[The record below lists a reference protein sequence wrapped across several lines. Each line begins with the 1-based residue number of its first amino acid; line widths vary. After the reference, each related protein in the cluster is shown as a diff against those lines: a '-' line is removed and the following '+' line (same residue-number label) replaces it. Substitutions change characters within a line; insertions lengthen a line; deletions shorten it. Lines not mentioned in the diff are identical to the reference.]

1 MWVRIP
7 PATLKINIKEFS
19 VNDFDMKEFETLYI
33 YLTRMNINPAIAENI
48 VNYVEKEEDN
58 YYQNGYDTGHD
69 DGHNDGYEKG
79 YEDGY
84 EEGYSDA
91 GGYEE

>member
-1 MWVRIP
+1 M
-7 PATLKINIKEFS
+7 
-19 VNDFDMKEFETLYI
+19 NDFDMKEFETLYI